1 MTTQIPNDLEIASE
15 FAQQDMAA
23 QPLTKSV
30 ETKTETTNE
39 SEIKIEEVRYTF
51 LFTCC
56 HINILFTQMDL
67 EDNIDAAIAGKQAD
81 QGYES
86 SDLELSSDDDSSSS
100 SEEDE
105 DESSEDEKVDTKNK
119 KKDDEEDELFPDG
132 IVKTAN
138 EIVDV
143 VVEKP
148 DYQVKPE
155 TTLILAGT
163 VFQVIESV
171 VVIHCRPNSEF
182 STLDQGSLL
191 VYEDRQVMGE
201 VFETFGPVAR
211 PYYSV
216 RFNDSKDIKCKVG
229 DAVFYV
235 PDYEKTKI
243 VETEKLKQLKYTDA
257 SNAFDEE
264 ASEDVS

>member
-1 MTTQIPNDLEIASE
+1 
-15 FAQQDMAA
+15 
-23 QPLTKSV
+23 
-30 ETKTETTNE
+30 
-39 SEIKIEEVRYTF
+39 
-51 LFTCC
+51 
-56 HINILFTQMDL
+56 MDL
-67 EDNIDAAIAGKQAD
+67 DDSIDAAIAGKKE

-100 SEEDE
+100 SEEEDE
-105 DESSEDEKVDTKNK
+105 DDDDESSEDEKQENKNK
-119 KKDDEEDELFPDG
+119 KKFDDEEDMFPDG

-143 VVEKP
+143 VVA
-148 DYQVKPE
+148 KPE
-155 TTLILAGT
+155 YEITPQTTVIMAGT
-163 VFQVIESV
+163 VFQIIESV

-216 RFNDSKDIKCKVG
+216 RFSDSKDIKCKVG

-235 PDYEKTKI
+235 PEYEKTKI
-243 VETEKLKQLKYTDA
+243 VETEKLKQKKYTDA
-257 SNAFDEE
+257 SNAYDEE